1 LTGKH
6 LREPI
11 TKHYFCAQLIAA
23 TYMHLGLLDTTPLPP
38 NGYTPSDFDDQPKPM
53 KLNGAKLG
61 PVTTVTWDG
70 AAEAKTA

>member
-1 LTGKH
+1 
-6 LREPI
+6 
-11 TKHYFCAQLIAA
+11 
-23 TYMHLGLLDTTPLPP
+23 MHLVLLDTTPLPP